1 MQVCMKLNFQVA
13 TTMVQQCAHALQ
25 PMWHVV
31 VSVDNSECL
40 IMAWHKLG
48 MLSGQS
54 HSFSHPHTQVHYTHT
69 LVSVHSVKSVEN
81 FPKSSSCLLG
91 KYFLSLTGRQSLQS
105 AGEGLCMELMCTLLH
120 WVCLF
125 YCTVTP
131 SLTLVLS
138 HYISTNPDP
147 AVSVQFHNVL
157 LQLLLMLACTDDIMA
172 QQVRITTYGNLEM
185 VN

>member
-1 MQVCMKLNFQVA
+1 MVCSNNTRRFTIQTHDTHWAHMMLQTLVVA
-13 TTMVQQCAHALQ
+13 TA
-25 PMWHVV
+25 
-31 VSVDNSECL
+31 
-40 IMAWHKLG
+40 
-48 MLSGQS
+48 
-54 HSFSHPHTQVHYTHT
+54 HTQLHTHTHNFMSTVEISWQTVHTCVGTHT
-69 LVSVHSVKSVEN
+69 LTLHN
-81 FPKSSSCLLG
+81 G
-91 KYFLSLTGRQSLQS
+91 T
-105 AGEGLCMELMCTLLH
+105 AGEGLCMELMYTLALSH
-120 WVCLF
+120 LF